1 MEYIIFKENSD
12 DWNFIWD
19 WLASHPINKGIEKP
33 KVALNDN
40 DYSCWMYMGTF
51 KKDDVV
57 ISDFKHVNHPTTN
70 NLCKLSVEHKL
81 ISEDSIENSNKIK

>member
-57 ISDFKHVNHPTTN
+57 ISELVHKNHPITKSYQ
-70 NLCKLSVEHKL
+70 KLTLQHTL
-81 ISEDSIENSNKIK
+81 LDENSIDMSRNIK